1 MDTYTSLDKQYLIL
15 NIIFEWYEKALQAIT
30 KYVRYERIVN
40 MPVLEEIGRLKYVQE
55 VEFEAAYQ
63 DVRNRMNEQFD
74 KLGE

>member
-1 MDTYTSLDKQYLIL
+1 
-15 NIIFEWYEKALQAIT
+15 
-30 KYVRYERIVN
+30 

-55 VEFEAAYQ
+55 DEFETAYQ